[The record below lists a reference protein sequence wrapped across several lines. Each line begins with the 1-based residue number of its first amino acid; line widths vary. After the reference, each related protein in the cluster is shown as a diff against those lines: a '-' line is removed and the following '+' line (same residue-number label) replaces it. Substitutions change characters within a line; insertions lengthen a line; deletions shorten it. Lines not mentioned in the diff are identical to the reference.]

1 MSPPDFIFLFFY
13 VYYMR
18 IPQSCWDIRVIKNTI
33 NGLSVL
39 KGFIN
44 VRLTQQ
50 LVGQDLQASLHG
62 IMWSG
67 SSSTVL
73 MVLYRTKDREGVNHN
88 LIIMPLHS

>member
-1 MSPPDFIFLFFY
+1 MKIPHTVVAGTLGSFINHCEGTVF
-13 VYYMR
+13 
-18 IPQSCWDIRVIKNTI
+18 KNTI

-44 VRLTQQ
+44 ARLTQQ

-73 MVLYRTKDREGVNHN
+73 MVLCRTKDRRE
-88 LIIMPLHS
+88 LIII